1 MNKQQLIQAA
11 VAATH
16 ISRLALTEKKR
27 AVAELNKVMDAGD
40 QGKAIYDGEDFGTVS
55 VTNGRPRYVVT
66 DPDALVEWLEWNK
79 PEAVKKVPAPW
90 FTATAALDG
99 FIKQTGEVPDGVE
112 VETPAPTVRVSIS
125 SKQEEVL
132 RELIAEGAVK
142 VLEGG
147 VKADDGAE

>member
-1 MNKQQLIQAA
+1 MSKQQLIQAA

-55 VTNGRPRYVVT
+55 VTTGRPRYVVT

-79 PEAVKKVPAPW
+79 PEAIKKVPAPW

-99 FIKQTGEVPDGVE
+99 FIKQTGEIPDGVE

-125 SKQEEVL
+125 RRQEEVL

-147 VKADDGAE
+147 VQADHGAE